1 MSTAGGGTARRKERA
16 VPYLLVLPSLLIIA
30 GVLGYPLVRLVS
42 LSFQSYKLPELL
54 GNRPV
59 TWVGLDNYTKI
70 LGDSFFWTVV
80 LRSVVFTA
88 VCVGLTIG
96 LGLAMA
102 LLLRWL
108 GPKMRLTLN
117 AVLVLVWSMPALV
130 SIAVW
135 QWMVDYEFGVLNWL
149 LTRLGLPFDNHN
161 WFENPLQG
169 LAVIAA
175 LVVWGALPFVSISL
189 YAGLTQVPREL
200 EDAARVDGASRLQ
213 VLRAITLPFLRP
225 LLVILTSLSVIWDF
239 TVFQQVWVMLD
250 GRPGRDYYLIGV
262 YSFVESFGANNYG
275 RGAAIA
281 VVMVLL
287 LLVATGFYIRQM
299 LRIGEDAR

>member
-1 MSTAGGGTARRKERA
+1 MSTTVGAARRRGRA
-16 VPYLLVLPSLLIIA
+16 APYLLVLPSLLVILA
-30 GVLGYPLVRLVS
+30 VLGYPMFRLVV

-54 GNRPV
+54 GNRPS
-59 TWVGLDNYTKI
+59 TWVGLGNYQQI
-70 LGDSFFWTVV
+70 LRDSFFWTVV
-80 LRSVVFTA
+80 FRSVVFTA
-88 VCVGLTIG
+88 ANVGLTIG
-96 LGLAMA
+96 LGLAVA

-130 SIAVW
+130 SIALW

-149 LTRLGLPFDNHN
+149 LSRLGLPFDNHN
-161 WFENPLQG
+161 WFENPVQG
-169 LAVIAA
+169 FAVITA
-175 LVVWGALPFVSISL
+175 LVVWGAVPFVAISL

-200 EDAARVDGASRLQ
+200 EDAARVDGASSFQ
-213 VLRAITLPFLRP
+213 VLRSITLPFLRP

-287 LLVATGFYIRQM
+287 LLVVTAFYIRQM
-299 LRIGEDAR
+299 LRIGEEAR

>member
-1 MSTAGGGTARRKERA
+1 MATAGGTARRTDRA
-16 VPYLLVLPSLLIIA
+16 VPYLLVLPSLLLIA
-30 GVLGYPLVRLVS
+30 GVLGYPLARLLI
-42 LSFQSYKLPELL
+42 LSFQNYKLPELL

-59 TWVGLDNYTKI
+59 TWVGLDNYTKV
-70 LGDSFFWTVV
+70 LGDPFFWTVV
-80 LRSVVFTA
+80 VRSIVFTA
-88 VCVGLTIG
+88 VCVGLTMG

-108 GPKMRLTLN
+108 GPKMRLALN

-130 SIAVW
+130 AIAVW

-149 LTRLGLPFDNHN
+149 LSRLGLPFDNHN

-169 LAVIAA
+169 FAVIAA
-175 LVVWGALPFVSISL
+175 LVVWGAIPFVAISL

-213 VLRAITLPFLRP
+213 VLRAVTLPFLRP

-275 RGAAIA
+275 SGAAIA

-287 LLVATGFYIRQM
+287 LLVVTGFYIRQM
-299 LRIGEDAR
+299 LRIGEEDSR

>member
-1 MSTAGGGTARRKERA
+1 
-16 VPYLLVLPSLLIIA
+16 VLPSLLVIV
-30 GVLGYPLVRLVS
+30 GVLGYPMYRLVV

-54 GNRPV
+54 GTRPA
-59 TWVGLDNYTKI
+59 TWIGLDNYRQI
-70 LGDSFFWTVV
+70 VGDSFFWTVV
-80 LRSVVFTA
+80 VRSIVFTA
-88 VCVGLTIG
+88 VNVGLTIG
-96 LGLAMA
+96 LGLAIA

-149 LTRLGLPFDNHN
+149 LSRLGLPFDNHN

-169 LAVIAA
+169 FAVITA
-175 LVVWGALPFVSISL
+175 LVVWGAVPFVAISL

-200 EDAARVDGASRLQ
+200 EDAARVDGASSFQ
-213 VLRAITLPFLRP
+213 VLRAVTLPILRP

-287 LLVATGFYIRQM
+287 LVVVTAFYIRQM
-299 LRIGEDAR
+299 LRIGDESR

>member
-1 MSTAGGGTARRKERA
+1 MSTAGGTARRADRA

-30 GVLGYPLVRLVS
+30 GVLGYPLVRLLI

-59 TWVGLDNYTKI
+59 TWVGLDNYTKV
-70 LGDSFFWTVV
+70 LSDPFFWTVV
-80 LRSVVFTA
+80 VRSVVFTA
-88 VCVGLTIG
+88 VCVSLTMG

-130 SIAVW
+130 AIALW

-169 LAVIAA
+169 FAVIAA
-175 LVVWGALPFVSISL
+175 LVVWGAIPFVAISL
-189 YAGLTQVPREL
+189 YAGLTQVPQEL
-200 EDAARVDGASRLQ
+200 EDAARVDGASRFQ
-213 VLRAITLPFLRP
+213 VLRAVTLPFLRP

-275 RGAAIA
+275 SGAAIA

-287 LLVATGFYIRQM
+287 LLVVTGFYIRQM
-299 LRIGEDAR
+299 LRIGEEDAK

>member
-1 MSTAGGGTARRKERA
+1 
-16 VPYLLVLPSLLIIA
+16 
-30 GVLGYPLVRLVS
+30 
-42 LSFQSYKLPELL
+42 
-54 GNRPV
+54 
-59 TWVGLDNYTKI
+59 
-70 LGDSFFWTVV
+70 
-80 LRSVVFTA
+80 
-88 VCVGLTIG
+88 
-96 LGLAMA
+96 MA

-130 SIAVW
+130 SIALW

-161 WFENPLQG
+161 WFENPMQG
-169 LAVIAA
+169 FAVIAA
-175 LVVWGALPFVSISL
+175 LVVWGAIPFVAISL

-213 VLRAITLPFLRP
+213 VLRAVTLPILRP

-275 RGAAIA
+275 SGAAIA

-287 LLVATGFYIRQM
+287 LLVVTGFYIRQM
-299 LRIGEDAR
+299 LRIGAEDAR

>member
-1 MSTAGGGTARRKERA
+1 MSTAGGTARRADRA
-16 VPYLLVLPSLLIIA
+16 VPYLLVLPSLVIIA
-30 GVLGYPLVRLVS
+30 GVLGYPLVRLLI
-42 LSFQSYKLPELL
+42 LSFQSYKLPQLI
-54 GNRPV
+54 GNQPV
-59 TWVGLDNYTKI
+59 TWVGLDNYTKV
-70 LGDSFFWTVV
+70 LADPFFWTVV
-80 LRSVVFTA
+80 LRSVLFTA
-88 VCVGLTIG
+88 VCVSLTIG

-108 GPKMRLTLN
+108 GPRMRVTLN

-130 SIAVW
+130 SIALW

-169 LAVIAA
+169 FAVIAA
-175 LVVWGALPFVSISL
+175 LVVWGAIPFVAISL
-189 YAGLTQVPREL
+189 YAGLTQVPGEL

-213 VLRAITLPFLRP
+213 VLRNVTLPFLRP

-275 RGAAIA
+275 SGAAIA
-281 VVMVLL
+281 VIMVLL
-287 LLVATGFYIRQM
+287 LLVVTGFYIRQM
-299 LRIGEDAR
+299 LRIGEEDAR

>member
-1 MSTAGGGTARRKERA
+1 MSTAGGTARRTDRA
-16 VPYLLVLPSLLIIA
+16 VPYLLVLPSLLLIA
-30 GVLGYPLVRLVS
+30 GVLGYPLARLLI

-59 TWVGLDNYTKI
+59 TWVGLDNYTKV
-70 LGDSFFWTVV
+70 LSDPFFWTVV
-80 LRSVVFTA
+80 VRSVVFTA
-88 VCVGLTIG
+88 VCVTLTIG

-130 SIAVW
+130 SIALW

-169 LAVIAA
+169 FAVIAA
-175 LVVWGALPFVSISL
+175 LVVWGAIPFVAISL

-213 VLRAITLPFLRP
+213 VLRAVTLPFLRP

-275 RGAAIA
+275 SGAAIA

-287 LLVATGFYIRQM
+287 LLVVTGFYIRQM
-299 LRIGEDAR
+299 LRIGAEDTR

>member
-1 MSTAGGGTARRKERA
+1 MRVAGGTARRTDRA
-16 VPYLLVLPSLLIIA
+16 VPYLLVLPSLLLIA
-30 GVLGYPLVRLVS
+30 GVLGYPLARLLI

-59 TWVGLDNYTKI
+59 TWVGLDNYTKV

-88 VCVGLTIG
+88 VCVSLTIG

-130 SIAVW
+130 SIALW

-169 LAVIAA
+169 FAVIAA
-175 LVVWGALPFVSISL
+175 LVVWGAIPFVAISL
-189 YAGLTQVPREL
+189 YAGLTQVPGEL

-213 VLRAITLPFLRP
+213 VLRAVTLPFLRP

-275 RGAAIA
+275 SGAAIA

-287 LLVATGFYIRQM
+287 LLVVTGFYIRQM
-299 LRIGEDAR
+299 LRIGQEDAR